1 MSHDARY
8 ARDNLTAKEIP
19 VIDARPAAEIRSNH
33 HPAGFTLVELLVVI
47 GIIAL
52 LAALITPAV
61 IGARTSARNAAIKA
75 EIDMLHMAI
84 MNYKNEYG
92 SFPPC
97 QNLVAGPTGRASLA
111 YDHLR
116 RVFPRLTA
124 TKAVVQQ
131 YFDPPGL
138 AYPSTLSPSNA
149 LFMWLRGFSD
159 DPTQPLSGVNPR
171 RLFDFDQT
179 RVSQADS
186 ATKTPAGQYFPSG
199 KRGSPYLYL
208 DAAAYLSPP
217 PGFVPQR
224 SPTAAGRFDDPSQPF
239 LNPDTFQILCAGLDE
254 VIGTEDDLSNCWSGT
269 RKQYLDSLK
278 Q

>member
-1 MSHDARY
+1 VTAART
-8 ARDNLTAKEIP
+8 TAAAASP
-19 VIDARPAAEIRSNH
+19 ASCRP
-33 HPAGFTLVELLVVI
+33 GFTLVELLVVI

-97 QNLVAGPTGRASLA
+97 FAVGMPPATDPAIK
-111 YDHLR
+111 HLTR
-116 RVFPRLTA
+116 LFPRMNPANSSAQFQALSLLFPGA
-124 TKAVVQQ
+124 T
-131 YFDPPGL
+131 
-138 AYPSTLSPSNA
+138 STPVLPSNA
-149 LFMWLRGFSD
+149 ICKWLFGYTT
-159 DPTQPLSGVNPR
+159 DPSAPVLDNAAASVRTGAK
-171 RLFDFDQT
+171 LFDFDQS
-179 RVSQADS
+179 RIG
-186 ATKTPAGQYFPSG
+186 KTTANAGQYWPSG
-199 KRGSPYLYL
+199 KAGSPYIYFDSALYAQNPMAPAGPGRSL
-208 DAAAYLSPP
+208 TLGSSTYIVQRQPDATGS
-217 PGFVPQR
+217 FVN
-224 SPTAAGRFDDPSQPF
+224 TAQPF

-254 VIGTEDDLSNCWSGT
+254 VFGTDDDLSNCWPGT